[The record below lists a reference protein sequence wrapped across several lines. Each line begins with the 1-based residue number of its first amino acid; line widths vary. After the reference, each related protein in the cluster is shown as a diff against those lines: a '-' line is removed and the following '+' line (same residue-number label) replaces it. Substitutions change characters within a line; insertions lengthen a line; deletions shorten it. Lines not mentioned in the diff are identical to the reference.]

1 MTIGPITPT
10 TAPGVTDDARWLDAY
25 TADASLKMTI
35 LGAPPGAKLRTSGV
49 ASSRPKIHK

>member
-10 TAPGVTDDARWLDAY
+10 SAPGVTDDARWLDVY

-35 LGAPPGAKLRTSGV
+35 LGARPGPSCAPR
-49 ASSRPKIHK
+49 A